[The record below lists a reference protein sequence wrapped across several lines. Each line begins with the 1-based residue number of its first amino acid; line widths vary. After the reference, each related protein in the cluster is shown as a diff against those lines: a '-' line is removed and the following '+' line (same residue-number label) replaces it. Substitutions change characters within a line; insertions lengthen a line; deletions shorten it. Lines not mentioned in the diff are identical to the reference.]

1 VYTQICEDLLKT
13 TILEASIDM
22 KKAGIRSF
30 LMALSFLKCIK
41 NQNGERVGLPFKG
54 CEKTVK
60 KKICYGQKVYWNLKK
75 VL

>member
-1 VYTQICEDLLKT
+1 VYTQIYEVLLKT
-13 TILEASIDM
+13 TILEAHIDM

-41 NQNGERVGLPFKG
+41 MANEFASRFKVF
-54 CEKTVK
+54 EKTVQTM
-60 KKICYGQKVYWNLKK
+60 ICYGQKVYWNLKK